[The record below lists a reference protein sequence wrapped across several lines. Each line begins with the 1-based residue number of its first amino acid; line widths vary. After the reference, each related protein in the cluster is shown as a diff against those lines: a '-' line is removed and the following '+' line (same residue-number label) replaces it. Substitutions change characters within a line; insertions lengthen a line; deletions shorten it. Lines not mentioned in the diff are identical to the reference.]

1 MVMSPEQKKANIK
14 TALVLLSI
22 ALVFLF
28 GYVAKMA
35 LLGK

>member
-1 MVMSPEQKKANIK
+1 MSPEQKKTNTK
-14 TALVLLSI
+14 TALVLFSI
-22 ALVFLF
+22 ALAFLL

>member
-1 MVMSPEQKKANIK
+1 MSPEQKKANTK
-14 TALVLLSI
+14 TALVLFSI
-22 ALVFLF
+22 ALVFLL